1 MIDNMNDEVEV
12 TMVNIQYQNQTGN
25 WTTVMTVYNESINIT
40 NAMKQTQNSYNA
52 RVRAVDMNGRLVD
65 IL

>member
-1 MIDNMNDEVEV
+1 MIDNINDVENN
-12 TMVNIQYQNQTGN
+12 MVNIQYQNQTGN

-40 NAMKQTQNSYNA
+40 NAMTQTQNSYNA
-52 RVRAVDMNGRLVD
+52 RVRAVDMSGKLVD

>member
-1 MIDNMNDEVEV
+1 
-12 TMVNIQYQNQTGN
+12 MVNIQYQNQTGN